1 MQKPPKRT
9 NEANGKPAA
18 RGWYHPGAF
27 MESLALRP
35 RVYLAAIGGALAF
48 FACPSTM
55 PGTVRAS
62 ISWDVAGLI
71 YLLIAFRLM
80 YNCDAAHIQKV
91 AAARDDSRLV
101 ILTLTL
107 LAIGASFA
115 AIAQLIVHAKQP
127 SIDSGEKIAIAAI
140 AMLTIIISW
149 CVTHSA
155 FALHY
160 AHEYYRPGRGSDAQG
175 GLKFPGCDTP
185 DYWDFLYFSVS
196 IGAASQT
203 SDTLISSRN
212 LRRLVTVH
220 SVIAFFFNTA
230 VLALTVNTAASLA
243 QG

>member
-1 MQKPPKRT
+1 
-9 NEANGKPAA
+9 
-18 RGWYHPGAF
+18 

-55 PGTVRAS
+55 PGTVRGS

-71 YLLIAFRLM
+71 YLLVAFRLM
-80 YNCDAAHIQKV
+80 YNCDAAHIKKV

-101 ILTLTL
+101 ILTLTV

-127 SIDSGEKIAIAAI
+127 SIESGEKIAIAAI

-155 FALHY
+155 FAIHY
-160 AHEYYRPGRGSDAQG
+160 AHEYYRPGQGSDAQG
-175 GLKFPGCDTP
+175 GLKFPECANP

-203 SDTLISSRN
+203 SDTSVSSRN